1 MPDNVELIL
10 RLHPMGGD
18 DIALMTTDFAS
29 PAEALE
35 TIVRA
40 VDEKRSLLLTG
51 ARFERETRE
60 SGVVVNLRNVVTVR
74 VLEADHAE
82 TTTGQYL

>member
-18 DIALMTTDFAS
+18 DIALMTMDFTS
-29 PAEALE
+29 PEEALE
-35 TIVRA
+35 RIIRA
-40 VDEKRSLLLTG
+40 IDEKRSLLLRR

-60 SGVVVNLRNVVTVR
+60 SGVVVNLRNVVTAR